1 LERVKRLPLAL
12 FLLTTGLAANGQ
24 MIGNCPQIKPRR
36 AQAVRR
42 PRGVLV
48 DQNLAVIPKA
58 KVILQRPNKGKFDE
72 IASLET
78 DQPGKIA
85 S

>member
-1 LERVKRLPLAL
+1 
-12 FLLTTGLAANGQ
+12 
-24 MIGNCPQIKPRR
+24 
-36 AQAVRR
+36 
-42 PRGVLV
+42 V
-48 DQNLAVIPKA
+48 DQNLAVMPKA
-58 KVILQRPNKGKFDE
+58 EVILPRPNEGKFDE